1 MMHPLVQL
9 DDYRWEIPTSFQ
21 AGMRVPGIIFA
32 NKTLVQAI
40 VRDKAYEQV
49 ANTACLPGIVKAAY
63 AMPDIHFGYGFP
75 IGGVV
80 ATDVRSGVVS
90 PGGVGFDIN
99 CGVRL
104 IATRLQHDQIAPK
117 IPALIDALYQAVPTG
132 VGSEGAL
139 KLSPEEERAVL
150 RKGAR
155 WVVERGMGSSDDLA
169 HTEAGGGLDD
179 ADPDAVSAKAYERGR
194 RQLGTVGSGNHF
206 IELQYVDRIYDEAA
220 AAALGLTE
228 GLVTLMIHSGSR
240 GLGHQ
245 VCTDYL
251 AMMDRAMARYGIEL
265 PDRQLACVPIASPE
279 GRAYLGAMRA
289 AANFAWANRQ
299 CLMHQSEQTL
309 LQALNASPRD
319 VGFRLIYDVAH
330 NIVKIEDH
338 IVDGVS
344 RRLAVHR
351 KGATRA
357 FPPHHPELPPD
368 YQTIGQ
374 PVIIPGDMGRYSFL
388 LTGTAHGMAEAFG
401 SSCHGAGR
409 MMSRSAALKATRGR
423 AITDELK
430 RQGVTVRG
438 ATMNTIR
445 EEVPEAYKDVAEV
458 VDVVVHAGIGT
469 IVARLKPMG
478 VIKG

>member
-1 MMHPLVQL
+1 MHPLVQL

-32 NKTLVQAI
+32 SKALVEAI

-80 ATDVRSGVVS
+80 ATDVRNGVVS

-117 IPALIDALYQAVPTG
+117 IPGLIDALYQAVPTG
-132 VGSEGAL
+132 VGSAGSL

-150 RKGAR
+150 RTGAR

-169 HTEAGGGLDD
+169 HTEAGGCLDD

-220 AAALGLTE
+220 AATLGLTE

-251 AMMDRAMARYGIEL
+251 ATMDRVMARYGIVL

-279 GRAYLGAMRA
+279 GQAYLGAMRA

-299 CLMHQSEQTL
+299 CLMHLSEQTL

-338 IVDGVS
+338 IVDGVH

-357 FPPHHPELPPD
+357 FPPHHAELPPD

-458 VDVVVHAGIGT
+458 VDVVAHAGIAA

>member
-1 MMHPLVQL
+1 MHPLVQL
-9 DDYRWEIPTSFQ
+9 DDYRWEIPTTFQ

-32 NKTLVQAI
+32 NKALVEAI

-80 ATDVRSGVVS
+80 ATNLNDGVVS

-104 IATRLQHDQIAPK
+104 IASRLTREEVTPHL
-117 IPALIDALYQAVPTG
+117 PALIDALYRAVPTG

-139 KLSPEEERAVL
+139 RLSPKEERAVL
-150 RKGAR
+150 HHGAR
-155 WVVERGMGSSDDLA
+155 WVVDQGMGSSDDLA
-169 HTEAGGGLDD
+169 HTEAGGCLDE

-206 IELQYVDRIYDEAA
+206 IELQYVDRIYDETAA
-220 AAALGLTE
+220 SVLGLSENT
-228 GLVTLMIHSGSR
+228 VTMMIHSGSR

-251 AMMDRAMARYGIEL
+251 ATMDRVMNRYHISL

-279 GRAYLGAMRA
+279 GLAYLGAMRA

-299 CLMHQSEQTL
+299 CLMHHSEQIL
-309 LQALNASPRD
+309 LRALNRSPKD
-319 VGFRLIYDVAH
+319 TGFRLIYDVAH

-338 IVDGVS
+338 VVDGK
-344 RRLAVHR
+344 RRCLAVHR

-357 FPPHHPELPPD
+357 FPPHHPELPAD

-374 PVIIPGDMGRYSFL
+374 PVIIPGDMGRYSFVL
-388 LTGTAHGMAEAFG
+388 AGTTHGMTEAFG

-409 MMSRSAALKATRGR
+409 MLSRSAALKATRGR
-423 AITDELK
+423 AVTDELK
-430 RQGVTVRG
+430 RQGVIVHG
-438 ATMNTIR
+438 ATMNTVR

-458 VDVVVHAGIGT
+458 VDVVAHVGIAA

>member
-1 MMHPLVQL
+1 MHPLIQR

-21 AGMRVPGIIFA
+21 PGMRVPGIIFA
-32 NKTLVQAI
+32 SKALVEAI
-40 VRDKAYEQV
+40 VRDRAYEQV

-80 ATDVRSGVVS
+80 ATDLHDGVVS

-104 IATRLQHDQIAPK
+104 IASRLRKEEVAPK
-117 IPALIDALYQAVPTG
+117 MPQLIDALYRSVPTG

-139 KLSPEEERAVL
+139 KLSPQEEQAVL
-150 RKGAR
+150 RNGAR
-155 WVVERGMGSSDDLA
+155 WVIDRGMGSPDDLA
-169 HTEAGGGLDD
+169 HTEAGGCLDE
-179 ADPDAVSAKAYERGR
+179 ADPEAVSARAYERGR

-206 IELQYVDRIYDEAA
+206 IELQYVDQIHDAAIAA
-220 AAALGLTE
+220 AMGLEE
-228 GLVTLMIHSGSR
+228 GTVTLMIHSGSR

-251 AMMDRAMARYGIEL
+251 ATMDRAMARYNISL
-265 PDRQLACVPIASPE
+265 PDRQLACVPIGSPE
-279 GRAYLGAMRA
+279 GQAYLGAMRA
-289 AANFAWANRQ
+289 AANYAWANRQ
-299 CLMHQSEQTL
+299 CLMHWAEEAL
-309 LQALNASPRD
+309 LKALNRSPSD

-330 NIVKIEDH
+330 NIVKIEEH
-338 IVDGVS
+338 TIDGQR

-357 FPPHHPELPPD
+357 FPPHHPELPAV
-368 YQTIGQ
+368 YQATGQ

-388 LTGTAHGMAEAFG
+388 LTGTAHGMDEAFG

-423 AITDELK
+423 SVTAELAE
-430 RQGVTVRG
+430 QGVIVRG
-438 ATMNTIR
+438 ATINTVR
-445 EEVPEAYKDVAEV
+445 EEMPEAYKDVAEV
-458 VDVVVHAGIGT
+458 VDVVAHVGIAT
-469 IVARLKPMG
+469 IVARLKPLG

>member
-1 MMHPLVQL
+1 MHPLVQL

-32 NKTLVQAI
+32 SKALVEAI

-80 ATDVRSGVVS
+80 ATDVRNGVVS

-117 IPALIDALYQAVPTG
+117 IPGLIDALYQAVPTG
-132 VGSEGAL
+132 VGSAGSL

-150 RKGAR
+150 RTGAR

-169 HTEAGGGLDD
+169 HTEAGGCLDD

-220 AAALGLTE
+220 AATLGLTE

-251 AMMDRAMARYGIEL
+251 ATMDRVMARYGIVL

-279 GRAYLGAMRA
+279 GQAYLGAMRA

-299 CLMHQSEQTL
+299 CLMHLSEQTL

-338 IVDGVS
+338 IVDGAH

-357 FPPHHPELPPD
+357 FPPHHAELPPD

-458 VDVVVHAGIGT
+458 VDVVAHAGIAA

>member
-1 MMHPLVQL
+1 MMHPLVQR

-21 AGMRVPGIIFA
+21 SGMRVPGIIFA
-32 NKTLVQAI
+32 NKALVEAI

-80 ATDVRSGVVS
+80 ATDYHDGVVS

-104 IATRLQHDQIAPK
+104 VSTRLTREEIAPHV
-117 IPALIDALYQAVPTG
+117 PALIEAFYRAVPTG

-139 KLSPEEERAVL
+139 KLSPDEERAVL
-150 RKGAR
+150 RTGAQ
-155 WVVERGMGSSDDLA
+155 WVVERGMGTRSDLV
-169 HTEAGGGLDD
+169 HTEAGGCLDE

-206 IELQYVDRIYDEAA
+206 IELQYVDRIYDAPAA
-220 AAALGLTE
+220 ETMGLTE
-228 GLVTLMIHSGSR
+228 GAVTLMIHSGSR

-251 AMMDRAMARYGIEL
+251 AMMDRVMSKYRISL

-299 CLMHQSEQTL
+299 CLMHWSEQALLRTL
-309 LQALNASPRD
+309 NRSPNEL
-319 VGFRLIYDVAH
+319 GLRLVYDVAH
-330 NIVKIEDH
+330 NIVKIEEH
-338 IVDGVS
+338 VIDGKP

-357 FPPHHPELPPD
+357 FPPHHPELPAD

-388 LTGTAHGMAEAFG
+388 LTGTAHGMQEAFG

-423 AITDELK
+423 AVTEELK
-430 RQGVTVRG
+430 RQGVIVRGSTTNTVR
-438 ATMNTIR
+438 
-445 EEVPEAYKDVAEV
+445 EEMPEAYKDVAEV
-458 VDVVVHAGIGT
+458 VDVVAHAGIAA